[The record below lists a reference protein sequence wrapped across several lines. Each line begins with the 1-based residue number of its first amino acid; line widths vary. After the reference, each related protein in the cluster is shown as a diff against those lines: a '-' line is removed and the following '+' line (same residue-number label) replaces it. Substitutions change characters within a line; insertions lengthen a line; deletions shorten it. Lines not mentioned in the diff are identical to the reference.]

1 MSDHDLYKMSIVQTA
16 AMKEIKT
23 YTHTHPLFMSSPK
36 YKDALVS
43 HSIREMDRYIDDSQL
58 PLSLLEIIDKEL
70 WSTINDPTSKYV
82 KTKMKSARL
91 KLMKFCVSSS
101 VDIFIML
108 NCKPRSELLSNY
120 KIKEVDKKK
129 TAEIIDYVRSKPQPP
144 QRTPEW
150 YEFRNNLITA
160 SNAWK
165 ALKSKSSRTQLIGEK
180 CKQLDISKYDS
191 TNVNT
196 NTAFHHGTKYEEIS
210 VMFYEYKYKTKVE
223 DFGCIRHDTYHC
235 LGASPDGINTSD
247 TSPLFGRMLEIK
259 NPVSREITG
268 IPKEDY
274 WIQMQLQMEVC
285 NLDVCDFLE
294 TLIKEYDDEEDFIH
308 DSFPI
313 SEEDELTGESLT
325 PFTHTI
331 KRQLKGI
338 IMYFSG
344 KNGPIY
350 EYMPLY
356 ISKEQYETWSNEMF
370 IKHKN
375 ITWLKNI
382 YWYMKE
388 YSCVVVERNND
399 WFQHAVTHILDTW
412 EQVEIQR
419 KKAAHK
425 ECGSTSRQRT
435 RSRSGSILEEV
446 PSIPSL
452 SGCLLN
458 IEDDDEV
465 SVSVAVGKDIK
476 NEEKDDEERKEEERK
491 EDERKEDERKEEE
504 RKEEERKEEEEKEE
518 EETNRKSECLHMT
531 CEDTVSTISD
541 IVYFM
546 VFQCEEKLRTLE
558 KDNIEKNL
566 QLHPQTPPTSPESNC
581 LSSSSSPLTRAA
593 KKKRERSKKVENVI
607 YVET

>member
-1 MSDHDLYKMSIVQTA
+1 MSDHDLHNMSIVQTA
-16 AMKEIKT
+16 AMKEIEN
-23 YTHTHPLFMSSPK
+23 YAQAHPLFMSSPK

-43 HSIREMDRYIDDSQL
+43 HTIREIDSSIDDSQL

-70 WSTINDPTSKYV
+70 WDTIQDPTTKYV

-91 KLMKFCVSSS
+91 KLMKFCVISS
-101 VDIFIML
+101 VDIYIRL
-108 NCKPRSELLSNY
+108 NCKQRSELLSNY
-120 KIKEVDKKK
+120 KFKEADKKK

-165 ALKSKSSRTQLIGEK
+165 ALKSKSSRSQLIGEK
-180 CKQLDISKYDS
+180 CKQLDISKYDT

-223 DFGCIRHDTYHC
+223 DFGCIRHDMYHC
-235 LGASPDGINTSD
+235 LGASPDGINTSES
-247 TSPLFGRMLEIK
+247 SPLFGRMLEIK

-294 TLIKEYDDEEDFIH
+294 TLIKEYDDEDDFIN
-308 DSFPI
+308 DSYPK
-313 SEEDELTGESLT
+313 DEVDDLTGEFLS
-325 PFTHTI
+325 PFTHTL

-356 ISKEQYETWSNEMF
+356 ITKEQYETWSNEMF
-370 IKHKN
+370 VKHEN

-388 YSCVVVERNND
+388 YSCVVVERNNH
-399 WFQHAVTHILDTW
+399 WFQHAIPHILDTW

-419 KKAAHK
+419 EVAAHK
-425 ECGSTSRQRT
+425 QSSSNSRLRT
-435 RSRSGSILEEV
+435 RSRSSSILEEV
-446 PSIPSL
+446 PIPSL

-465 SVSVAVGKDIK
+465 SVSVAVGKDSNK
-476 NEEKDDEERKEEERK
+476 
-491 EDERKEDERKEEE
+491 
-504 RKEEERKEEEEKEE
+504 KEEEEKEE
-518 EETNRKSECLHMT
+518 ARKEKEEKEEKEEEEENKRKSEGLLMT
-531 CEDTVSTISD
+531 REDTVSTIMD
-541 IVYFM
+541 IVYC
-546 VFQCEEKLRTLE
+546 VVVRCEESIRAHEQEKLEEEKKKTLP
-558 KDNIEKNL
+558 I
-566 QLHPQTPPTSPESNC
+566 PPSTSPASQESKC
-581 LSSSSSPLTRAA
+581 ISSSSPLTRAA
-593 KKKRERSKKVENVI
+593 KKKKERSKKVENVI
-607 YVET
+607 YIET